1 MKKVFFLL
9 SLVISFFQ
17 ANSQNIDIQLWGDDT
32 PVAFQCHTEGVAGD
46 YGKMVSDQQ
55 LEFWETDTG
64 GIDMRWSTEAVYG
77 NGRMRSA
84 CYIYH
89 GKREG
94 DKIVF
99 TTYEDG
105 DAMEGT
111 AEIETLDPT
120 FQPTEVTI
128 LNPKQVEFDRC
139 TYNKMKM
146 DFTKG
151 TWVKF

>member
-1 MKKVFFLL
+1 MKKLFLL
-9 SLVISFFQ
+9 LTILVCSLSSH
-17 ANSQNIDIQLWGDDT
+17 AENIDIQLYGDNI
-32 PVAFQCHTEGVAGD
+32 PIVFQCHTEGVAGD

-55 LEFWETDTG
+55 LEFWENDEG
-64 GIDMRWSTEAVYG
+64 GVEMRWTAEAVYANG
-77 NGRMRSA
+77 NMRSA

-128 LNPKQVEFDRC
+128 INPKQVVFDRC

-146 DFTKG
+146 DFNKG
-151 TWVKF
+151 TWVPF